1 MKAQDPAPQEQQQQQ
16 QKQNNKEYTEHFS
29 FYPWVCKQ
37 GMLDGISAMQQ
48 LVYQWLFSRN
58 NIVKLRRKPGDTRPA
73 IYSKLTYTDLWNEIS
88 LKFGFSRVDNLC
100 DALENKGWI
109 RKMKGEPFKGHPTV
123 GYICMKSEGSY
134 AAVREA
140 KQQEME
146 LQADDSAPVESSAQG
161 NAAHGER
168 YDYGQRYYEDA
179 TGRHTVPM
187 DAPARPSDTAAWDNN
202 SRQWREPESSTVRDG
217 MFHLGRQ
224 HWYHIDPDGPD
235 TEGNR
240 QYVPEQFAFNR
251 PSTAHI
257 FDTEGQRWCLPGEE
271 TIPPMEF

>member
-1 MKAQDPAPQEQQQQQ
+1 MNTKQAQAPQEQQQQQ
-16 QKQNNKEYTEHFS
+16 PKQNNKEYTEHFS

-73 IYSKLTYTDLWNEIS
+73 IYAKLTYTDLWNEIS
-88 LKFGFSRVDNLC
+88 MKFGFSRVDNLC
-100 DALENKGWI
+100 DALENKGWL

-168 YDYGQRYYEDA
+168 YDYGQRYYEDS

-187 DAPARPSDTAAWDNN
+187 DAPARPSDTAAWDND
-202 SRQWREPESSTVRDG
+202 SRQWREPEPPTDWDG
-217 MFHLGRQ
+217 MYHYGGE
-224 HWYHIDPDGPD
+224 HWYEEDG
-235 TEGNR
+235 ER
-240 QYVPEQFAFNR
+240 HYVPAAEAYRR
-251 PSTAHI
+251 PSPQHVWDSEAV
-257 FDTEGQRWCLPGEE
+257 RWCLPEE
-271 TIPPMEF
+271 VTVHPLDF